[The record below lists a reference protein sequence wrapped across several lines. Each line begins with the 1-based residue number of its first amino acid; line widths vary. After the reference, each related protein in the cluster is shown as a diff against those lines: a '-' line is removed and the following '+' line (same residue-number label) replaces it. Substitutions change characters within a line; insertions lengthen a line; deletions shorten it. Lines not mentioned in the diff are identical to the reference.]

1 MAVKRS
7 AIMVMQS
14 YASALISESQDNF
27 NMYNKTLA
35 RNLGLNEAVI
45 IGLLRVKFKQYYTN
59 STLKYFDGNLQKPYF
74 YCTREHIEKETGLK
88 EYAQRSAMK
97 TLVDAGILEIRKEG
111 LPAKNY
117 YYIDAQALLD
127 YMEDKCLENQS
138 SSDVETKELDL
149 GNPRLS
155 NTPYSNTKK
164 ENTKVKNIGSPLVCV
179 AKSSS
184 QPEQILEYFN
194 SVAGTKF
201 RQTETNLKPIRARL
215 LEKFTVDDCK
225 LVIDY
230 KVEEWKGTEM
240 QKYLRPETLFR
251 PSKFE
256 GYLNAAQTKAP
267 KKARQSSA
275 DTLSGHTVKTA
286 FQDLSA
292 SEQQSRLSG
301 IKF

>member
-1 MAVKRS
+1 MTVIRVNKSKDYTVMSNAHLREKGMSLKAKGLLSVMLGLPDNWNYS
-7 AIMVMQS
+7 IAGLVAICKENETAIKSTLNELKDFGYLVITKKMPNET
-14 YASALISESQDNF
+14 ASGRIEYE
-27 NMYNKTLA
+27 YNVYEQAHQKQGVE
-35 RNLGLNEAVI
+35 NLGLEVLGVEN
-45 IGLLRVKFKQYYTN
+45 
-59 STLKYFDGNLQKPYF
+59 P
-74 YCTREHIEKETGLK
+74 
-88 EYAQRSAMK
+88 
-97 TLVDAGILEIRKEG
+97 
-111 LPAKNY
+111 
-117 YYIDAQALLD
+117 ALL
-127 YMEDKCLENQS
+127 N
-138 SSDVETKELDL
+138 TKQV
-149 GNPRLS
+149 
-155 NTPYSNTKK
+155 NTKK
-164 ENTKVKNIGSPLVCV
+164 ENTKIKNIGSPLVCV

-201 RQTETNLKPIRARL
+201 RQTEINLKPIRARL

-286 FQDLSA
+286 FQDLPA